1 MQKPSPSSN
10 PPPRVEISY
19 EVETGGEIQRR
30 QLPFVIGV
38 LADLAGQPSQ
48 PLPRLRERKFCE
60 IKAENFDAVLEGS
73 APRLSLRLPVKIS
86 LPGVDNPDEVKI
98 AAELRFRQM

>member
-19 EVETGGEIQRR
+19 EVESGGQIQRR

-38 LADLAGQPSQ
+38 LADLAGQPSE
-48 PLPRLRERKFCE
+48 PPRRLRDRKFIE
-60 IKAENFDAVLEGS
+60 INAENFDAVLDGF
-73 APRLSLRLPVKIS
+73 APRLSLRLGVKIS
-86 LPGVDNPDEVKI
+86 LPGVDNPDEVKM
-98 AAELRFRQM
+98 AA